1 MPLNDSLTSFRIVA
15 VAAGAEGLFGTGHT
29 TVRTTQDVM
38 LHSGL
43 PAIVR
48 EGDRFQGMFTLRNA
62 SERPIALAASAR
74 VSPQPDPD
82 AAVDLPEQSLDLEP
96 GQAREVRWEIGA
108 PVGAEGLVWE
118 VELNER
124 EGGASDRI
132 RVEQKVIPVH
142 PVRVYQATLTQIAE
156 PLSMSSERP
165 QDAVAGR
172 GGIRVALR
180 GRIGDGLSGVR
191 EYMQRYPYTCLE
203 QRVSKAIALRD
214 RKLWDALM
222 NDLPSYQDED
232 GLLKYFASDSLEGS
246 DALSSY
252 VLAIAQEAGWPIPDN
267 TRARGTAGLKGFIE
281 GRVIRDSALPTAD
294 LAIRKLASIEALSR
308 YEEASAEMLGSIS
321 IDPNLWPTSAL
332 IDWMN
337 ILKRLSAIPDQA
349 QRVSEADT
357 ILRARLNFQG
367 TAMGFSTERTDALW
381 WLMISG
387 DVNAGRALLTVLAA
401 APWKE
406 DVPRMARGA
415 LGRLSAGRWNTTVA
429 NAWGVL
435 AMEKFSAAFEAVPI
449 TGATSARF
457 GQETKSIDWGQDVR
471 TGELEFGWGDGP
483 TALAIEHQG
492 GGKPWAII
500 ESRAALPLKEPLSTG
515 YTIKRS
521 VTAVE
526 QKIPGAWSRGD
537 VARVSIDIEA
547 QSDMTWVV

>member
-1 MPLNDSLTSFRIVA
+1 
-15 VAAGAEGLFGTGHT
+15 
-29 TVRTTQDVM
+29 M

-82 AAVDLPEQSLDLEP
+82 AAVDLPGQSLDLAP
-96 GQAREVRWEIGA
+96 GQARELRWEYSV

-118 VELNER
+118 VGVQER

-142 PVRVYQATLTQIAE
+142 PVRVYQATLTQIEA

-165 QDAVAGR
+165 KDAVAGR

-203 QRVSKAIALRD
+203 QRISKAIALRD
-214 RKLWDALM
+214 RKLWDTVM

-232 GLLKYFASDSLEGS
+232 GLLKYFGSDWLEGS
-246 DALSSY
+246 DALTAY
-252 VLAIAQEAGWPIPDN
+252 VLAIAQEADWPIPDD
-267 TRARGTAGLKGFIE
+267 TLARVKAGLKGFIE

-294 LAIRKLASIEALSR
+294 LAIRKLAAIEALSR

-349 QRVSEADT
+349 QRVSEADN

-387 DVNAGRALLTVLAA
+387 DVNAGRALLTVLDA

-415 LGRLSAGRWNTTVA
+415 LGRLSEGRWNTTVA

-435 AMEKFSAAFEAVPI
+435 AMEKFSAAFETVPV

-457 GQETKSIDWGQDVR
+457 GQETKSIAWAEDIR

-492 GGKPWAII
+492 SGKPWAII

-515 YTIKRS
+515 YTITRKRHR
-521 VTAVE
+521 
-526 QKIPGAWSRGD
+526 RGTENTGRV
-537 VARVSIDIEA
+537 VARGRGAGIDRHRGPVGY
-547 QSDMTWVV
+547 DLGGGG